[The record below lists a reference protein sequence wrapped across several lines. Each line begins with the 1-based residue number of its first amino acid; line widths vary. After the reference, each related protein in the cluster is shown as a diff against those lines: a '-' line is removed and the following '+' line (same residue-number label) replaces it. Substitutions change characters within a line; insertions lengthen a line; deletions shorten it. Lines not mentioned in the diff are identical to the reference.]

1 MTPFRTAHAAA
12 TDWKQAAS
20 ACAEQLGDSAAGPR
34 LGFLY
39 LTDHLAE
46 HMGEVLDIMRRRTG
60 VDEWVGTVGMG
71 ICADDREY
79 FNEPALAAMVATLP
93 ADSFRILPALR
104 EDLRSLSDSDAEWI
118 DRLSPS
124 FGVVHGDPTHALT
137 PALIEALSDEGTRFL
152 VGGLSAS
159 RKGNPQVAGRL
170 EDGCVSGVLFSPAV
184 EVATGLTQGCTPVG
198 PVHTITECSENVLM
212 TLDGQPALDVFKGD
226 IGELL
231 ARDLNRVGGY
241 IHAALPIPGSDT
253 GDYTV
258 RNLVAIDPA
267 KGWLAIGERVSEGER
282 VMFVRRDPQSAEEDL
297 RHMLQRLRGR
307 LAGEA
312 RGALYF
318 SCDGRGAS
326 MFGAEGRELALIR
339 EELGS
344 VPLVGF
350 FGNGEISRD
359 RIYGYTGVLTLFT

>member
-1 MTPFRTAHAAA
+1 MTPFRTAHSGAA
-12 TDWKQAAS
+12 DWRQAAN
-20 ACAEQLGDSAAGPR
+20 ACADSLGESAAGAS

-46 HMGEVLDIMRRRTG
+46 HMGEVLEVMRQRTG
-60 VDEWVGTVGMG
+60 IQEWVGTVGMG

-79 FNEPALAAMVATLP
+79 FNQPAVAAMTAALP
-93 ADSFRILPALR
+93 ADSFRILPPLR
-104 EDLRSLSDSDAEWI
+104 DDLGGMSDGDAEWI
-118 DRLSPS
+118 DRQSPA

-152 VGGLSAS
+152 VGGLTAS
-159 RKGNPQVAGRL
+159 RRGNPQVAGRL
-170 EDGCVSGVLFSPAV
+170 EDSCVSGVLFAPSV
-184 EVATGLTQGCTPVG
+184 EVATGLTQGCTPLG

-212 TLDGQPALDVFKGD
+212 TLDGQPALDVFKDD

-231 ARDLNRVGGY
+231 SRDLNRVGGY
-241 IHAALPIPGSDT
+241 IHAALPIAGSDT

-267 KGWLAIGERVSEGER
+267 KGWLAIGEQVSEGDR

-297 RHMLQRLRGR
+297 RHMLERLRNR
-307 LAGEA
+307 LGGTP

-318 SCDGRGAS
+318 SCVGRGAS
-326 MFGAEGRELALIR
+326 MFGAEGREVAVIR
-339 EELGS
+339 EVLGA

-359 RIYGYTGVLTLFT
+359 RIYRYTGVLTLFT